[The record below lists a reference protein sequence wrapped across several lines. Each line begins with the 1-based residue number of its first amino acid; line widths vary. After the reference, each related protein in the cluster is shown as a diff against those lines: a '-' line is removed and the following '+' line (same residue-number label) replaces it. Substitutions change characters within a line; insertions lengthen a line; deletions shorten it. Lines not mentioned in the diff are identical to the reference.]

1 MWIAEKES
9 ESSLLQLIILLPGQ
23 DMVVTQ
29 FSKKVIVWTRE
40 EAISRGKLMVL
51 GPIGFPCPFLELAL

>member
-51 GPIGFPCPFLELAL
+51 VQ